1 MASASG
7 YKSDADDLIALY
19 DHGYSN
25 VVRNESIVKPLTKTE
40 QKKIKTLARAMKKRP
55 EFAETPMDVMET
67 LARQEIIA
75 QRSIDK
81 TPVRGTGEAIAD
93 ASKFTTA
100 GRSASTGKIQ
110 GFLKRGTRI
119 KKGSDYTLNDG
130 ESRTSTV
137 WF

>member
-1 MASASG
+1 
-7 YKSDADDLIALY
+7 
-19 DHGYSN
+19 
-25 VVRNESIVKPLTKTE
+25 
-40 QKKIKTLARAMKKRP
+40 MKKRP

-119 KKGSDYTLNDG
+119 KKGSDYTLTDG
-130 ESRTSTV
+130 VKVGRAQFGFEAALIKARSGGVDIVEYITLGPERL
-137 WF
+137 